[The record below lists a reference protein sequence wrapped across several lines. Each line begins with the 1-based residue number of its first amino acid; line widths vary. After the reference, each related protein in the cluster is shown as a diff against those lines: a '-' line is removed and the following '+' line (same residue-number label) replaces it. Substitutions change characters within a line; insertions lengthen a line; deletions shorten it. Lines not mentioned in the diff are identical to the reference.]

1 MPNPRTGYL
10 HQSQDLEYHQILYLT
25 CIKRENS
32 IRWQKN
38 SLKNKNNFGGNS
50 DVKIF
55 AKGSG
60 GGGSTTGFA
69 SVSYKNVDVSATRHE
84 KGSAYSLGVKIPI
97 KSKKI

>member
-1 MPNPRTGYL
+1 MPEGSPK
-10 HQSQDLEYHQILYLT
+10 S
-25 CIKRENS
+25 KRS
-32 IRWQKN
+32 IMFKDNTLKNKSTSTEFVKN